1 MERYNSFAD
10 FIDHVSKI
18 KEENK
23 ELRIR
28 VAELETVLLEIRAF
42 MLNIKELEMEDYNFL
57 MSEILRVMKE

>member
-42 MLNIKELEMEDYNFL
+42 MLNVKELEMEDYNFL